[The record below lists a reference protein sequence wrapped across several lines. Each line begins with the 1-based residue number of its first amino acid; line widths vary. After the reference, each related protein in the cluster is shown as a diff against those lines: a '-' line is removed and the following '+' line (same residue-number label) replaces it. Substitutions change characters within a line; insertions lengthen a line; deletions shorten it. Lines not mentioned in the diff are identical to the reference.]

1 MSSLCEGIRATKVMG
16 RASGF
21 SPLATLN
28 EPDAV
33 TMHGLLA
40 VHSNGWCLPAE
51 RKIVMIIIF
60 YYIIIINNFLL

>member
-1 MSSLCEGIRATKVMG
+1 MSSLCEGRLVFTIYGAVHHTARHPGPKVMG

-40 VHSNGWCLPAE
+40 PDQICLPP
-51 RKIVMIIIF
+51 
-60 YYIIIINNFLL
+60 